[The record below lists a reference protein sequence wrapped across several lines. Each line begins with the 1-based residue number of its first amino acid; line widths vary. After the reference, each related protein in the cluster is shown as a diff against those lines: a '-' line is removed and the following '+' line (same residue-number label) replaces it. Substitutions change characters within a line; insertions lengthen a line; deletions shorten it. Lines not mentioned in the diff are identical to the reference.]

1 VILFNPLDKDRP
13 FGLNLMTCDTDDPN
27 EVRWMMS
34 TVIGT
39 LERLSGGSWGPR
51 LEHVLR
57 HMLLT
62 SLLIKGATFLELFD
76 FFYITKEEQKEL
88 VPILEDPILKR
99 FWGAFPYSPRERYDL
114 TASTINKITPFL
126 TDKMVQ
132 NIIGQSENTFEFDE
146 IMDEGKI
153 LFVNLSKGD
162 LGEDSSSLMGSVIVN
177 LILMSALK
185 RRSIPEDDRTPFHL
199 IVDEFQNFATEGFA
213 VLQSEARKYGVDVTV
228 AHQYR
233 DQLDLLSKGST
244 LNVGNLVVFR
254 TTGRDSYDL
263 ASQFDNTPLHVDT
276 RVEPIYEY
284 YEFEGQEVLIE
295 ARLSTGEG
303 TLYQELELPKR
314 PYNDMEAEMAN
325 RLSILPNYQ
334 AWCRLIRVPRS
345 RGEKKNPRLVEY
357 QIEGE
362 QMGKGEENPDIARR
376 IRERSHQMAKT
387 REEVEADIK
396 RRIQDTDILT
406 RVRGVKE
413 TDETMF
419 AEPRK

>member
-1 VILFNPLDKDRP
+1 MKLRPGYLRLGYNNGKPIELTMDERRQGTYIIGTTGTGKSTLLKNIIYQDMRDSSGGKKHGLCVLDPHGDLIDQMLELVPSKRKNDVILFNPMEKDHP
-13 FGLNLMTCDTDDPN
+13 FGLNLMTCNTDDPN

-62 SLLIKGATFLELFD
+62 SLLIKGAAFLELFD
-76 FFYITKEEQKEL
+76 FFYITKKEQEEL
-88 VPILEDPILKR
+88 VKILEDPILKR
-99 FWGAFPYSPRERYDL
+99 FWKSFPYSDRLRYDL
-114 TASTINKITPFL
+114 TSSTINKITPFL

-132 NIIGQSENTFEFDE
+132 NIIGQSKNTFDFEK

-177 LILMSALK
+177 LILMAALK

-233 DQLDLLSKGST
+233 DQLDLISKGST
-244 LNVGNLVVFR
+244 FNVGNLVAFR
-254 TTGRDSYDL
+254 ITGRDSYDL
-263 ASQFDNTPLHVDT
+263 ASQFDNSPPPPES
-276 RVEPIYEY
+276 RVEPVYQEY
-284 YEFEGQEVLIE
+284 SYGGHETLIE
-295 ARLSTGEG
+295 TQLSTGEG
-303 TLYQELELPKR
+303 KLYQEVELPRR
-314 PYNDMEAEMAN
+314 P
-325 RLSILPNYQ
+325 
-334 AWCRLIRVPRS
+334 
-345 RGEKKNPRLVEY
+345 
-357 QIEGE
+357 
-362 QMGKGEENPDIARR
+362 
-376 IRERSHQMAKT
+376 
-387 REEVEADIK
+387 
-396 RRIQDTDILT
+396 
-406 RVRGVKE
+406 
-413 TDETMF
+413 
-419 AEPRK
+419 